1 MSYVINNSR
10 GQLVAIIP
18 AGTVNTTATSLAL
31 VGQGVTNYGP
41 DEIENYVYLLEN
53 FANSTP
59 PTTPT
64 LGQLWYNSS
73 NDLLNVWTSSNTWV
87 SFADTDYVQAQ
98 KISPAFTGIPTA
110 PTAATNNSTTQLA
123 TTAFVQAQKV
133 SPAFTGTPTAPT
145 PAVGTSNTQIAT
157 TEFVSAA
164 IIASSGGII
173 GLLGTMA
180 LQNANAVSIIGGSLS
195 GINITNSTITNITD
209 LAIADGGTGASTAE
223 QARINLGLGNMA
235 QQNSNNINITG
246 GSITGVNGLVPAGL
260 IAMWSGSSGSI
271 PVGWYL
277 CNGSNGTPDL
287 RDKFVVGAGNKYT
300 VGATGGSTDS
310 VLINHNHIASG
321 STNTAGEHNHST
333 QWTWYDGGAG
343 RGLVDPVN
351 PGSGDFYIP
360 TTTAGAHS
368 HTISLTI
375 SNTGTSNGVN
385 ANMPPYY
392 ALCYIMKA

>member
-53 FANSTP
+53 FANATAPSI
-59 PTTPT
+59 PT
-64 LGQLWYNSS
+64 LGQLWYDSGTDS
-73 NDLLNVWTSSNTWV
+73 MKVWSGSNTWV
-87 SFADTDYVQAQ
+87 PFANQDYVQEQ
-98 KISPAFTGIPTA
+98 KISPQCTGIPTA
-110 PTAATNNSTTQLA
+110 PTPASNNSSTQLA

-133 SPAFTGTPTAPT
+133 SPQFTGTPTAPT
-145 PAVGTSNTQIAT
+145 PGVGTNNTQIAT
-157 TEFVSAA
+157 TAFVSAA
-164 IIASSGGII
+164 IVASSGSII

-180 LQNANAVSIIGGSLS
+180 LQNSNSVNITGGSLS
-195 GINITNSTITNITD
+195 GINVTGGTITGITD
-209 LAIADGGTGASTAE
+209 LAITDGGTGASTAAD
-223 QARINLGLGNMA
+223 ARTNLGLGTMA

-260 IAMWSGSSGSI
+260 VAMWSGSTGSI

-277 CNGSNGTPDL
+277 CNGQNGTPDL
-287 RDKFVVGAGNKYT
+287 RDRFVVGAGNRYG
-300 VGATGGSTDS
+300 VGATGGSTDATLVS
-310 VLINHNHIASG
+310 HNHVASG

-351 PGSGDFYIP
+351 PGTGSLFIP
-360 TTTAGAHS
+360 TTTAGAHN
-368 HTISLTI
+368 HDISLTI
-375 SNTGTSNGVN
+375 STVGSSATN